1 MRVIHVAGS
10 LLIFQRRITPTDTD
24 LPNRHLL
31 HAPVFVGVADD
42 GKWAIEIKA
51 SFEAV
56 WWTIYSQRYM
66 PR

>member
-1 MRVIHVAGS
+1 VGAWLYGKTNDWTWP
-10 LLIFQRRITPTDTD
+10 RIIPTYIDQT
-24 LPNRHLL
+24 NRHLL
-31 HAPVFVGVADD
+31 YAPVVVGVADD